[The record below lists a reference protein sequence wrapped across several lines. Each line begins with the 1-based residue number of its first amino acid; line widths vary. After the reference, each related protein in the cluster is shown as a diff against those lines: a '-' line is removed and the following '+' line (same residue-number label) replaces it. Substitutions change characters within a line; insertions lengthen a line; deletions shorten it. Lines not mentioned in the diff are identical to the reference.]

1 MRAELASLELRLSHR
16 FADPALLH
24 RALTHSSLANES
36 RPGSETSR
44 DNEQLEFLGDSVL
57 GFLISE
63 ALLQRHPESAEGELS
78 RRKAH
83 LVSAAHLHGV
93 SRRLDLGSYLEL
105 GRSEEMSGGRAKKT
119 LLVDAL
125 EAVIAAIY
133 LDGGMDATRAFVFAH
148 ILDAPIA
155 ADEDAGTD
163 IQPAITNFKSALQEL
178 AQSLKLPQPRYS
190 IVREK
195 GPEHSK
201 IFTVEVRVGKEWTGQ
216 AEGRTKKI
224 AAQRAAR
231 GVYERLRQP
240 TGPTADNTE
249 PPAGDAAPAPHS
261 ADALSA
267 NAPSPAPARTDAPIP
282 EGAVPPQ

>member
-1 MRAELASLELRLSHR
+1 MRAELASLELKLDHR
-16 FADPALLH
+16 FADGELLR
-24 RALTHSSLANES
+24 RALTHSSLANEAH
-36 RPGSETSR
+36 PGSEIKS

-63 ALLQRHPESAEGELS
+63 ALVRRYPEWSEGDLS

-93 SRRLDLGSYLEL
+93 ARRLDVGSYLEL

-133 LDGGMDATRAFVFAH
+133 LDGGIDAARSFVSSH
-148 ILDAPIA
+148 VLDAPVD
-155 ADEDAGTD
+155 ADVEAGTD

-178 AQSLKLPQPRYS
+178 AQARKLPQPRYS

-201 IFTVEVRVGKEWTGQ
+201 IFTVEVRVGREWNGQ
-216 AEGRTKKI
+216 ADGRTKKV

-240 TGPTADNTE
+240 PALDLLGPSDGSSVAE
-249 PPAGDAAPAPHS
+249 
-261 ADALSA
+261 
-267 NAPSPAPARTDAPIP
+267 SPAAETAAAGPP
-282 EGAVPPQ
+282 ESPPPEPLPVNE